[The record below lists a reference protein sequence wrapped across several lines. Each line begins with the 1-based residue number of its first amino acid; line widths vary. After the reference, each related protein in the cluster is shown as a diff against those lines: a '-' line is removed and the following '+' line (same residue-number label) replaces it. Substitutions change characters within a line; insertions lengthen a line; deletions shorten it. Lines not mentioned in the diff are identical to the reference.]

1 MTAEL
6 RKSADYFDSAE
17 TYYSSAL
24 NILTT
29 LINVLHKM
37 IRWISKYRKD
47 KKVVFMILKASSNDG
62 KVLFPAEIL
71 PSDYVQMRKIADL
84 LNTPQPKSK
93 EWQQATNAYLTQ
105 YAIIATILYKGF
117 NYSQIDQT
125 IQWAGK
131 SEEMQDLWQDKYTCI
146 RKLTILTGAII
157 EALITRYNITPLLGG
172 QYNCLLTYRYQKKK
186 YKTTNT

>member
-1 MTAEL
+1 MTPEL
-6 RKSADYFDSAE
+6 RKTEDYFDTAE
-17 TYYSSAL
+17 EYYSSTL

-47 KKVVFMILKASSNDG
+47 KKVVFMILKASYENNE
-62 KVLFPAEIL
+62 VIFPAEIL

-84 LNTPQPKSK
+84 LNTPQPKSD
-93 EWQQATNAYLTQ
+93 EWKTATNAYLSQ

-125 IQWAGK
+125 IQWAGTSK
-131 SEEMQDLWQDKYTCI
+131 EMVSLWKDKYTCI
-146 RKLTILTGAII
+146 RRLTILTGGII
-157 EALITRYNITPLLGG
+157 EKLITRYNITPLLGG
-172 QYNCLLTYRYQKKK
+172 SYNCLLTYR
-186 YKTTNT
+186 